1 MKYKHV
7 FNISVTVESDS
18 GDHRDIDD
26 TQLACVGLRKLANYF
41 DSVIDLD
48 RQHVVTVLQGDQLMG
63 DK

>member
-26 TQLACVGLRKLANYF
+26 TQLACEGLRKLVDYF
-41 DSVIDLD
+41 DSAIDLD
-48 RQHVVTVLQGDQLMG
+48 RQHVVTVLRGDQLMG